1 MAKSD
6 ALSVFSWRAAG
17 RTKDALTAPLTGG
30 ISALLGQSFD
40 HRDNP
45 AYTGHSSQAVYEQLW
60 FQDRRKRLRIRG
72 ALAVVAL
79 LIGAK
84 LASFGIGLLLGI
96 VAGGVDLIYHWRR
109 HAATVVWRR
118 GQRGDRRMARIL
130 RFTVE
135 LRGYR
140 VLHARSVPDHG
151 TVDQLVVGPTG
162 VWLIHNEAW
171 SPDTEIS
178 IYDERLFIGKSAAT
192 RTTAELRGRARRVA
206 ELLSR
211 ELGTEITTVPLVVAH
226 GGKLPWNPVSVDGI
240 VVLRPHRLPG
250 RLTRQRHAYHSRAQV
265 ENIIEAAVRVLPIG
279 GRMFPPHW

>member
-1 MAKSD
+1 M
-6 ALSVFSWRAAG
+6 
-17 RTKDALTAPLTGG
+17 
-30 ISALLGQSFD
+30 LGQSFYF
-40 HRDNP
+40 RDNP
-45 AYTGHSSQAVYEQLW
+45 AYAGHSPQAVYEQLW

-72 ALAVVAL
+72 AIAFVAL
-79 LIGAK
+79 VLGAK
-84 LASFGIGLLLGI
+84 LASLGVGLLLG
-96 VAGGVDLIYHWRR
+96 VAAGGIDLIYHWRR
-109 HAATVVWRR
+109 HAATAVWRR
-118 GQRGDRRMARIL
+118 GQRGDRRLARIL

-178 IYDERLFIGKSAAT
+178 VYNGTLFIGKSAAT
-192 RTTAELRGRARRVA
+192 RTTAELRDRARHVA

-211 ELGTEITTVPLVVAH
+211 ELGTEITTLPLVVAH
-226 GGKLPWNPVSVDGI
+226 GGKLPLNPISVEGI
-240 VVLRPHRLPG
+240 VVLRPHRVPG
-250 RLTRQRHAYHSRAQV
+250 RLTRQRHAYHTRAQV
-265 ENIIEAAVRVLPIG
+265 EAILEAAVRVLPIG